1 MNAVATPLY
10 PEDRTSAPKTAAAD
24 PLITCR
30 SLNKVYKTRS
40 GDAVDALV
48 DLNFDIAKGEFISVV
63 GPSGCGKS
71 TLLKIMAGLLDY
83 TSGDIAISGKAVT
96 GPSPQNGLVFQQPN
110 LLPWKTIAEN
120 VYFPVEIQQGR
131 RAVNMTLVRELM
143 SMVGLKGF
151 EGKYPHELSG
161 GMQQRAAIVR
171 ALVQD
176 PAVLLMDEPF
186 GALDAMTRD
195 MMNVELLKI
204 WSKHRKTVIFITHS
218 IPEAVFLS
226 DRVIAMT
233 PRPGEIAEIIPIDL
247 PRPRPLDVVNTP
259 EFGAYAKRLRRLL
272 NANEDIAG

>member
-1 MNAVATPLY
+1 MMQMTATRP
-10 PEDRTSAPKTAAAD
+10 APQAAAPRGPD
-24 PLITCR
+24 SLIACR
-30 SLNKVYKTRS
+30 GLDKIYRTRS
-40 GDAVDALV
+40 GEDVQALR
-48 DLNFDIAKGEFISVV
+48 DIDFTIEAGEFVSIV

-83 TSGDIAISGKAVT
+83 TAGTISISGKPVT
-96 GPSPQNGLVFQQPN
+96 GPSPDNGLVFQQPN
-110 LLPWKTIAEN
+110 LLPWKTIAQN
-120 VYFPVEIQQGR
+120 VAFPVEIQKGAR
-131 RAVNMTLVRELM
+131 GVDHDRVSALM
-143 SMVGLKGF
+143 AMVGLGGF

-176 PAVLLMDEPF
+176 PQVLLMDEPF

-195 MMNVELLKI
+195 MMNVELLRI
-204 WSKHRKTVIFITHS
+204 WSKHRKTVIFVTHS

-247 PRPRPLDVVNTP
+247 PRPRTLDVVNTP
-259 EFGAYAKRLRRLL
+259 AFGAYAKRLRRLL